1 MPEGGTLGIA
11 ARRKLRP
18 SSLADQLAGGEYLY
32 ISVADTGMGMDAAT
46 LARATEPFSTKGIG
60 KGTGLGLS
68 MAQGL
73 AAQLGGAL
81 TLNSE
86 LGAGTVVEI
95 WLPLAA
101 GPPAGV
107 PATLADPVSRRSGS
121 ALLVDDEDLVRAST
135 LEMLTELGYSV
146 IEADFAEA
154 ALALVDKGLEPDLLV
169 TDHLMP
175 GMTGIELVERLRE
188 RQPRL
193 PALVVSGYAESEGLG
208 SEFSR
213 LTKPFRQSEL
223 AEALAAIVVGD
234 EP

>member
-1 MPEGGTLGIA
+1 MLT
-11 ARRKLRP
+11 R
-18 SSLADQLAGGEYLY
+18 
-32 ISVADTGMGMDAAT
+32 
-46 LARATEPFSTKGIG
+46 
-60 KGTGLGLS
+60 
-68 MAQGL
+68 L

-107 PATLADPVSRRSGS
+107 PATLADPVPRRSGS

-193 PALVVSGYAESEGLG
+193 PALVVSGYAELEGLG

>member
-1 MPEGGTLGIA
+1 M
-11 ARRKLRP
+11 
-18 SSLADQLAGGEYLY
+18 
-32 ISVADTGMGMDAAT
+32 
-46 LARATEPFSTKGIG
+46 
-60 KGTGLGLS
+60 
-68 MAQGL
+68 
-73 AAQLGGAL
+73 
-81 TLNSE
+81 
-86 LGAGTVVEI
+86 
-95 WLPLAA
+95 
-101 GPPAGV
+101 
-107 PATLADPVSRRSGS
+107 
-121 ALLVDDEDLVRAST
+121 RAST